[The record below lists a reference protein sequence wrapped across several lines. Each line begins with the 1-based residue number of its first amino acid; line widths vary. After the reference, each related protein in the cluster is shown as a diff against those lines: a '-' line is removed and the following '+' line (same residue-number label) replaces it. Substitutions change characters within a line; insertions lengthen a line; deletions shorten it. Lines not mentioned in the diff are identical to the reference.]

1 MHLEHPQKIEEDNKK
16 TEHEENKQKW
26 TSESYISCFILRD
39 SDWWEE
45 GKHIETNKKNDNQI
59 SK

>member
-26 TSESYISCFILRD
+26 TGESYISCFILRD
-39 SDWWEE
+39 SD
-45 GKHIETNKKNDNQI
+45 
-59 SK
+59 